1 MFQKLLI
8 CREFSH
14 HATLSGTTGVKKLSL
29 RGPTAAGRG
38 PLQNFPLGLIKKY
51 SKPDQRRWRF
61 NLMQIKFVIL

>member
-14 HATLSGTTGVKKLSL
+14 HTTLSGTTGVKKLSL

-38 PLQNFPLGLIKKY
+38 PKPGLI
-51 SKPDQRRWRF
+51 
-61 NLMQIKFVIL
+61 